1 MTAAVQAQMKVA
13 AGAEELAHTE
23 DLIDLAKPNPE
34 RRLSLEQSMVLTRER
49 YSRAIELL
57 GRL

>member
-1 MTAAVQAQMKVA
+1 MKVA
-13 AGAEELAHTE
+13 AGAEELTHTE

-34 RRLSLEQSMVLTRER
+34 RRLTLEQSMVLIRER
-49 YSRAIELL
+49 YSHAIDLL